1 MWEREIQEGE
11 REAIFVELMVED
23 VKELLDLHTDLKLD
37 HFLKWTVVYITSK
50 LAIDVLVASFDFPLL
65 S

>member
-1 MWEREIQEGE
+1 MWEPEIQEGE

-37 HFLKWTVVYITSK
+37 HFLKWTVV
-50 LAIDVLVASFDFPLL
+50 
-65 S
+65 